1 VRGNW
6 IAERNDT
13 EELAGPT
20 SEYGIARLNDPKLA
34 ELRFNLKRK
43 PRRALAGKNVT
54 QMHYARQGIITPEM
68 EYIAIR
74 ENLQRKAYLEQLK
87 ASGPMGNK
95 LADLMGRQHLG
106 QSLVQPHF
114 PILRM
119 RSRRNSC
126 AQKLHAA
133 ARLFRRTSIILKSN
147 R

>member
-1 VRGNW
+1 LQKETIPKNW
-6 IAERNDT
+6 
-13 EELAGPT
+13 LAN

-68 EYIAIR
+68 EYRDPRKPAS
-74 ENLQRKAYLEQLK
+74 QRKSARFRPYGQ
-87 ASGPMGNK
+87 A
-95 LADLMGRQHLG
+95 LADLMGRQHPG
-106 QSLVQPHF
+106 QSFGAAIPAEITPEFV
-114 PILRM
+114 RE
-119 RSRRNSC
+119 
-126 AQKLHAA
+126 KLHAA